1 MKQLRIKDIMT
12 TGAFAALYFICVGM
26 GTLIGIFFDHSGNM
40 LYAPAFAALL
50 GGTVYFLLIAKLQ
63 KFGPVTLLGL
73 IMGGF
78 FFLSG
83 HFFAAMFPSIVFGF
97 LADVIA
103 SLGKYKSRVFNNL
116 SYLVFAFVNSGPI
129 LLMWLLKDAYVESLL
144 ARGKDMAYVNRV
156 MYDFSLSHVTWFV
169 GTVLVGA
176 LLGSAFAHYLLRKH
190 FAKSGLLS

>member
-1 MKQLRIKDIMT
+1 
-12 TGAFAALYFICVGM
+12 M

-156 MYDFSLSHVTWFV
+156 MYDFSLGHVTWFV

>member
-116 SYLVFAFVNSGPI
+116 SYLVFAFINSGPI

-156 MYDFSLSHVTWFV
+156 MYDFSLGHVTWFV

>member
-1 MKQLRIKDIMT
+1 MKHLKMKDIMT
-12 TGAFAALYFICVGM
+12 TGAFAALYFICVGL
-26 GTLIGIFFDHSGNM
+26 GTIVSIFFDHSGNM

-83 HFFAAMFPSIVFGF
+83 HFFAAMFPSLIFGF
-97 LADVIA
+97 LADIIA
-103 SLGKYKSRVFNNL
+103 SLGNYKSKWLNQV

-129 LLMWLLKDAYVESLL
+129 LLMWLLKDAYIDSLL
-144 ARGKDMAYVNRV
+144 ARGKDMAYINRV
-156 MYDFSLSHVTWFV
+156 MYELTFAHVSWFV

-176 LLGSAFAHYLLRKH
+176 LLGGFFARYLLRKH
-190 FAKSGLLS
+190 FIKSGFLS

>member
-1 MKQLRIKDIMT
+1 MKQLTIKDIMT
-12 TGAFAALYFICVGM
+12 TGAFAALYFICVGL
-26 GTLIGIFFDHSGNM
+26 GTLIGLFFDRSGNM

-73 IMGGF
+73 VMGGF

-83 HFFAAMFPSIVFGF
+83 HFFAAMFPSLIFGF

-103 SLGKYKSRVFNNL
+103 SLGKYKSKVLNNL
-116 SYLVFAFVNSGPI
+116 SYLIFAFVNSGPI

-144 ARGKDMAYVNRV
+144 ARGKDMAYINRV
-156 MYDFSLSHVTWFV
+156 MYDFSFGHVTWFI

-190 FAKSGLLS
+190 FMKSGLLS

>member
-144 ARGKDMAYVNRV
+144 ARGKDMAYVNRA
-156 MYDFSLSHVTWFV
+156 MYDFSLGHVTWFV

>member
-156 MYDFSLSHVTWFV
+156 MYDFSLGHVTWFV

>member
-144 ARGKDMAYVNRV
+144 ARGKDMTYVNRV

>member
-1 MKQLRIKDIMT
+1 MKQLTIKDIMT
-12 TGAFAALYFICVGM
+12 TGAFAALYFICVGL
-26 GTLIGIFFDHSGNM
+26 GTLIGLFFDRSGNM

-73 IMGGF
+73 VMGGF

-83 HFFAAMFPSIVFGF
+83 HFFAAMLPSLIFGF

-103 SLGKYKSRVFNNL
+103 SLGKYKSKVLNNL

-129 LLMWLLKDAYVESLL
+129 LLMWLLKDAYVKSLL
-144 ARGKDMAYVNRV
+144 ARGKDMTYINRV
-156 MYDFSLSHVTWFV
+156 MYDFSFGHVTWFI

-190 FAKSGLLS
+190 FMKSGLLS

>member
-1 MKQLRIKDIMT
+1 MT

-156 MYDFSLSHVTWFV
+156 MYDFSLGHVTWFV

>member
-156 MYDFSLSHVTWFV
+156 MYDFSLGHVTWFV

-190 FAKSGLLS
+190 FAK